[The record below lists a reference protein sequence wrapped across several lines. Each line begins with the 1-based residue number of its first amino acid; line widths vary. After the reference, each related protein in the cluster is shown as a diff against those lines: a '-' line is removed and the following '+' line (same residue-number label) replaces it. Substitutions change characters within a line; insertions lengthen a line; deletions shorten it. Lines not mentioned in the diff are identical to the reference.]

1 MKQTQGFTLIEVV
14 IAMTILAFGIIATMP
29 MFVHAAKENAGAG
42 DRGMVGTLA
51 VDRMEDL
58 RGGFYYSL
66 VNGGSLTGNVS
77 GYSDTSNPDY
87 DVRWTVAD
95 NPNPPTESKIVVVRA
110 VAKRQVMGQPKSVT
124 LVALRVE

>member
-1 MKQTQGFTLIEVV
+1 MKQAQGFTLVEVV
-14 IAMTILAFGIIATMP
+14 IALTILAFGIIATIP
-29 MFVHAAKENAGAG
+29 MFVYAAKENAGSG

-66 VNGGSLTGNVS
+66 DNGGSLTSNAT

-87 DVRWTVAD
+87 DVRWTVAT
-95 NPNPPTESKIVVVRA
+95 NPNPPTESKVVVVRA
-110 VAKRQVMGQPKSVT
+110 VAKRQVIGQPKSVT
-124 LVALRVE
+124 LVTLRVE